1 MAVIHIITGLN
12 DGGAE
17 GVLFRLCLSDK
28 NNNHIVVSLMDEGKY
43 GPLLIENG
51 IIVYCLNMR
60 PNRMSLGGVL
70 NLYRII
76 RKIKPD
82 VVQTW
87 MYHADL
93 IGGIIARLSGINN
106 VVWGVRHTTL
116 KKSDSKYLTIL
127 IAKVNAKLSFFVPK
141 KIIYCAE
148 KAKEVHEAM
157 GFSASKGVVI
167 LNGYFTNVIRPAIED
182 RISFRQELGIDD
194 NVFLIGHVSR
204 YNPIKDHIT
213 LVKAI
218 RSIDG
223 MHKTCKVVLVGS
235 NLDGANKTL
244 INFIKKHDLIDDFI
258 LLGRRSD
265 IARVMNG
272 FDLHVLSSSSGE
284 AFPNVLAEAMACGIP
299 CVTTNVGDAALI
311 VGDTGWVVSPRDP
324 MSLANA
330 IVQAYYE
337 SNLHTED
344 WNERKKACRDRV
356 VKHFSIE
363 KMVLGF
369 NRVWFSFEN

>member
-28 NNNHIVVSLMDEGKY
+28 YNNHIVVSMMDGGKY
-43 GPLLIENG
+43 GPLLLENG
-51 IIVYCLNMR
+51 IKVHCLNMR
-60 PNRMSLGGVL
+60 PNRISLAGL
-70 NLYRII
+70 LKLYRII

-106 VVWGVRHTTL
+106 VVWGVRHGTHL
-116 KKSDSKYLTIL
+116 KKDSKYLTIL
-127 IAKVNAKLSFFVPK
+127 IARINAKLSFIVPK

-148 KAKEVHEAM
+148 KAKELHEAM
-157 GFSASKGVVI
+157 GFNASKGFVI
-167 LNGYFTNVIRPAIED
+167 QNGYFTNVIRPAIED

-194 NVFLIGHVSR
+194 NVFLIGHVGR
-204 YNPIKDHIT
+204 YNPQKDHLT
-213 LVKAI
+213 LVK
-218 RSIDG
+218 SIG
-223 MHKTCKVVLVGS
+223 NIERKHKLWKVVLVGS

-244 INFIKKHDLIDDFI
+244 INLIRKHDLINDFI
-258 LLGRRSD
+258 FLGRRSD

-284 AFPNVLAEAMACGIP
+284 AFPNVLAEAMACGTP

-324 MSLANA
+324 TSLAYA
-330 IVQAYYE
+330 IVQAYNE
-337 SNLHTED
+337 CNLQTEN
-344 WNERKKACRDRV
+344 WNDRKKACRDRV
-356 VKHFSIE
+356 VKNFSIE

-369 NRVWFSFEN
+369 NNIWFSF